1 MTTVNDNVN
10 DEQEEQ
16 MPTKAHFI
24 WSTFINKI
32 WYRVGLNEQKI
43 KYLTDRCISR
53 YAAASGASKADI
65 ATIRSNLPRQTNPN
79 KMKNGAPEPISWK
92 MILRYFCIMNFKR
105 VKITLEYEDLDGV
118 TNVISDT
125 IEIDNALLVQSFSKD
140 KNE

>member
-1 MTTVNDNVN
+1 
-10 DEQEEQ
+10 
-16 MPTKAHFI
+16 
-24 WSTFINKI
+24 
-32 WYRVGLNEQKI
+32 
-43 KYLTDRCISR
+43 
-53 YAAASGASKADI
+53 
-65 ATIRSNLPRQTNPN
+65 
-79 KMKNGAPEPISWK
+79 MKNGAPEPISWK